1 MSEFETS
8 LHTIIVLIGP
18 SNCGK
23 SHFAKHT
30 LIPNLTKILQDKDII
45 PNIQYIS
52 SDEIRRMLQ
61 SNPNLNKYDSVMLES
76 SHQAFNLLYT
86 YLDNVT
92 QFPINA
98 HFCILDTTGLNKE
111 FREKVINIAKKNN
124 YRIEAIVFN
133 YNMMSD
139 YFKNGGDKKVIEKH
153 VKKLKSS
160 VLREIG
166 KEFDSKHII
175 KSQGQEFNIKI
186 SDLVLYKSC
195 LLNPEKRY
203 IVCGD
208 LHEALD
214 EFKQLITNV
223 GFLIDENDII
233 RHTDKTKDLEIVSVG
248 DLPDKGSSIRE
259 TVDFFHK
266 NLHNPEVTIRIVS
279 GNHDFAIRKL
289 ILGQSKEES
298 HPEGFVSTFY
308 SSYNTFKYDPE
319 LSKKFL
325 EIEATMVPF
334 LGYISKDNSKS
345 FYVIHAACHERYV
358 GKVNKDAIKNQRYVF
373 SGRDKDSIEE
383 HNPWP
388 IVKKVINPDSYN
400 YPYIVSGH
408 FAFKTI
414 YNGAKKHNN
423 RILIDTG
430 AIYGNSLS
438 AVLLGKNIEIPKFY
452 SINFMNKQPPFP
464 SSLPEIEPEVQLVA
478 QPIID
483 INEIYKNLNKEQVA
497 RINHLLQNRVNY
509 ISTTVSPAPCDH
521 KNNELESLKEGL
533 KYYYDQFTSRNITKI
548 RLSIQPKYMGS
559 RANVYLFLNDI
570 DRSYMVSRNGYL
582 MKQLDPNIKKKLLSD
597 LNDKFKTYMTDNKIK
612 LLIIDSELMPWSAI
626 GSGLIDKTF
635 KTIDTA
641 IDNELTILKKHGFEE
656 RYAELQNKMK
666 DTGIDKEL
674 SVKSKK
680 ELAEKYDSSTLNTFR
695 LLMEENRQHIHID
708 TLKEKHAL
716 YHQQLEIYA
725 KETKVEEITIK
736 PFSILKIVYD
746 DDTELIPG
754 ILIDKIGQIEAFQI
768 VSEDKQLV
776 IDFDEGFDQCLQKAK
791 EYYDALTNIELME
804 GVVIK
809 PDFYLPKL
817 APYIKVRNP
826 NYLTIIYGYD
836 YTTENKYKKLMKQ
849 KNITKKIR
857 MSIEEFDVGIQM
869 LKTKYTDIS
878 ENNVAYAKLL
888 SNFLFL
894 EEGEKDIDPR
904 L

>member
-1 MSEFETS
+1 
-8 LHTIIVLIGP
+8 
-18 SNCGK
+18 
-23 SHFAKHT
+23 
-30 LIPNLTKILQDKDII
+30 
-45 PNIQYIS
+45 
-52 SDEIRRMLQ
+52 
-61 SNPNLNKYDSVMLES
+61 
-76 SHQAFNLLYT
+76 
-86 YLDNVT
+86 
-92 QFPINA
+92 
-98 HFCILDTTGLNKE
+98 
-111 FREKVINIAKKNN
+111 
-124 YRIEAIVFN
+124 
-133 YNMMSD
+133 
-139 YFKNGGDKKVIEKH
+139 
-153 VKKLKSS
+153 
-160 VLREIG
+160 
-166 KEFDSKHII
+166 
-175 KSQGQEFNIKI
+175 
-186 SDLVLYKSC
+186 
-195 LLNPEKRY
+195 
-203 IVCGD
+203 
-208 LHEALD
+208 
-214 EFKQLITNV
+214 
-223 GFLIDENDII
+223 
-233 RHTDKTKDLEIVSVG
+233 
-248 DLPDKGSSIRE
+248 
-259 TVDFFHK
+259 
-266 NLHNPEVTIRIVS
+266 
-279 GNHDFAIRKL
+279 
-289 ILGQSKEES
+289 
-298 HPEGFVSTFY
+298 
-308 SSYNTFKYDPE
+308 
-319 LSKKFL
+319 
-325 EIEATMVPF
+325 
-334 LGYISKDNSKS
+334 
-345 FYVIHAACHERYV
+345 
-358 GKVNKDAIKNQRYVF
+358 
-373 SGRDKDSIEE
+373 
-383 HNPWP
+383 
-388 IVKKVINPDSYN
+388 
-400 YPYIVSGH
+400 
-408 FAFKTI
+408 
-414 YNGAKKHNN
+414 
-423 RILIDTG
+423 
-430 AIYGNSLS
+430 
-438 AVLLGKNIEIPKFY
+438 
-452 SINFMNKQPPFP
+452 
-464 SSLPEIEPEVQLVA
+464 
-478 QPIID
+478 
-483 INEIYKNLNKEQVA
+483 
-497 RINHLLQNRVNY
+497 
-509 ISTTVSPAPCDH
+509 
-521 KNNELESLKEGL
+521 
-533 KYYYDQFTSRNITKI
+533 
-548 RLSIQPKYMGS
+548 
-559 RANVYLFLNDI
+559 
-570 DRSYMVSRNGYL
+570 